1 MQDVEVNG
9 SRKRKVKEIVSAAKK
24 AAEELTLELG
34 RSKVKNSERIQFAV
48 LNETLGK
55 MQSELVIIKRERFE
69 AGKALLE
76 KVGSSR
82 ILKQKVRDLG
92 GERRRN

>member
-1 MQDVEVNG
+1 MQEVEVSG
-9 SRKRKVKEIVSAAKK
+9 SQKKKGKEIVGAAKK
-24 AAEELTLELG
+24 AAAELTLELG
-34 RSKVKNSERIQFAV
+34 RIELKNLEQIQFAV
-48 LNETLGK
+48 LDETLGK
-55 MQSELVIIKRERFE
+55 MWSELVMIKKERFE